1 MSSTTSYQEDGDKIT
16 MPYEKMIDSVM
27 GATVGIVAI
36 KTGEKIMNKAMSHK
50 KGKKKKGL
58 LL

>member
-1 MSSTTSYQEDGDKIT
+1 
-16 MPYEKMIDSVM
+16 MPYEKIIDSVM

-36 KTGEKIMNKAMSHK
+36 KTGEKIMNKAMGQQKRK

>member
-1 MSSTTSYQEDGDKIT
+1 
-16 MPYEKMIDSVM
+16 MPYEKIIDSVM

-36 KTGEKIMNKAMSHK
+36 KTGEKIMNKAMTTK
-50 KGKKKKGL
+50 KTKKKQTKKGL